1 MIEQYADI
9 LKTVYKM
16 AVLRNQ
22 EVQKHHQEDHPD
34 NPMFLSIKDIKQH
47 EDTSGLLPFLLKQE
61 METVKVIQTVMYM
74 GREYSPETE
83 EENIER
89 TQNNANNP
97 ENQKAAP
104 PLRAE
109 DPEKVLQD
117 WLSTSTG
124 VSDWKNKEQEVFLIY
139 EKSPLDEYLKRA
151 FLILGIS

>member
-1 MIEQYADI
+1 MIEKYVDI
-9 LKTVYKM
+9 LKTVYNL

-22 EVQKHHQEDHPD
+22 EAQKHHQEDHPD

-89 TQNNANNP
+89 TQNNADNP
-97 ENQKAAP
+97 ENQKDAP
-104 PLRAE
+104 PLTAAA
-109 DPEKVLQD
+109 PEKVLKE
-117 WLSTSTG
+117 WLSNSAG
-124 VSDWKNKEQEVFLIY
+124 VSDWKNKELEVLQIY